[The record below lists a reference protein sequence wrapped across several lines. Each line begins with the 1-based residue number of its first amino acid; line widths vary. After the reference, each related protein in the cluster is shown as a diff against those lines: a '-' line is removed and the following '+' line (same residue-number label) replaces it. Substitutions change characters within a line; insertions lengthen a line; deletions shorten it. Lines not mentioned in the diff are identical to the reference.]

1 MLGSALLYAG
11 LVLGF
16 VGLVALVRPL
26 RWLRIPTRRRAVI
39 VLAAGLLLAFVAA
52 ALPAPKIR
60 VARPQTQ
67 LDAMVPVWQ
76 FGERHEIRVHA
87 DAARVERAIRAVT
100 AREIRLFR
108 LLTWIRNPR
117 LPSSRQPESI
127 LAPAADRPILEV
139 ALGSGFM
146 MLAEEPQREMVF
158 GTLVLVPR
166 ELRQLPPEELQR
178 LRREFTPAAFA
189 ALDKPGY
196 AKAAMSFRLED
207 EGGGWT
213 HVSTETRVFATDDRA
228 RRRFAAYWRTIYPGS
243 ALIRRMWLR
252 AIRLRAEARSPSE
265 TSS

>member
-1 MLGSALLYAG
+1 VFGSVVLYLGLLLGLAG
-11 LVLGF
+11 FISLI
-16 VGLVALVRPL
+16 RPL
-26 RWLRIPTRRRAVI
+26 RWLRIPTRRRGAL
-39 VLAAGLLLAFVAA
+39 VLAAGAGLVIVAA
-52 ALPAPKIR
+52 TLPAATMRIAQPR
-60 VARPQTQ
+60 TR
-67 LDAMVPVWQ
+67 LDEIMPAWQ
-76 FGERHEIRVHA
+76 FGERHETRVHA
-87 DAARVERAIRAVT
+87 DAVRVERAIRAVT

-117 LPSSRQPESI
+117 LPSSRGPESI
-127 LAPAADRPILEV
+127 LAPSADRPILEV

-146 MLAEEPQREMVF
+146 MLAEEPRREMVF

-196 AKAAMSFRLED
+196 AKAVMNFRLED

-213 HVSTETRVFATDDRA
+213 HVVTETRVFATDDHA

-243 ALIRRMWLR
+243 APIRRMWLR
-252 AIRLRAEARSPSE
+252 AIRARAERE
-265 TSS
+265 

>member
-1 MLGSALLYAG
+1 MPMLGSALLYAG
-11 LVLGF
+11 LVLSLLG
-16 VGLVALVRPL
+16 VVTLVRPIRRL
-26 RWLRIPTRRRAVI
+26 RVPTRRRAMVVLASGAALVI
-39 VLAAGLLLAFVAA
+39 VAAM
-52 ALPAPKIR
+52 LPAATIR
-60 VARPQTQ
+60 VAQPRTR
-67 LDAMVPVWQ
+67 LDEIMPAWQ
-76 FGERHEIRVHA
+76 FGERHETLIHA
-87 DAARVERAIRAVT
+87 DAARVERSIRAVT

-117 LPSSRQPESI
+117 LPSSRGPESI
-127 LAPAADRPILEV
+127 LAPSADRPILEV

-196 AKAAMSFRLED
+196 AKAVMNFRLED
-207 EGGGWT
+207 AGGGWT
-213 HVSTETRVFATDDRA
+213 RVVTETRVFATDDHA

-252 AIRLRAEARSPSE
+252 AIRARAERE
-265 TSS
+265 